1 MLRAVLLA
9 ECALVLVLL
18 LPAVPPA
25 RAALGWG
32 NATDPD
38 HPGTCLLRR
47 EGIRLKNGQEWYF
60 PNCMVASCYRHR
72 NDMMVQYISCG
83 KIGVP
88 PSCTLIRDLSK
99 PYPGCC
105 GEVSCPKPKQ
115 PLLARF
121 DRSARHD

>member
-25 RAALGWG
+25 RAALAWG

-60 PNCMVASCYRHR
+60 PDCMVVSCYRDG
-72 NDMMVQYISCG
+72 NDMMIRYISCG

-99 PYPGCC
+99 PYPG
-105 GEVSCPKPKQ
+105 
-115 PLLARF
+115 LLR
-121 DRSARHD
+121 RSVLPETQTTLVGQI